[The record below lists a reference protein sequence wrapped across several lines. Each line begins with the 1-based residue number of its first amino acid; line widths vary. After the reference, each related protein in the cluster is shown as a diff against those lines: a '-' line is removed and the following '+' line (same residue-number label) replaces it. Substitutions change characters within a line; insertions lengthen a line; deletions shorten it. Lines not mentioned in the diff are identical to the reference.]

1 MDHGSTPGYKVGGCA
16 PAWIKPL
23 RKPMTPSPARASPE
37 PVSHA
42 ESVTNQVPCRS
53 KVLTSSAVK
62 IPSFSTGGT
71 SSCFQASTV
80 VCAPGRAN
88 PLRCI
93 GFLKNFDLV
102 TPCRMINNAPGS
114 VWVVVGSSLAKNP
127 WVARCRI
134 DLEVKSLSSSGL

>member
-1 MDHGSTPGYKVGGCA
+1 MICTVTSSLIGHSVIKRFCA

-23 RKPMTPSPARASPE
+23 RKPMTPSPARACPE

-42 ESVTNQVPCRS
+42 ESVTSQVPCRS
-53 KVLTSSAVK
+53 KVLTSSAVR

-71 SSCFQASTV
+71 SSRFQASIV
-80 VCAPGRAN
+80 VWAPASAN

-102 TPCRMINNAPGS
+102 TLCRSALDLLDLPFDCLD
-114 VWVVVGSSLAKNP
+114 SL
-127 WVARCRI
+127 VC
-134 DLEVKSLSSSGL
+134 LSGEFLRRLQKQ